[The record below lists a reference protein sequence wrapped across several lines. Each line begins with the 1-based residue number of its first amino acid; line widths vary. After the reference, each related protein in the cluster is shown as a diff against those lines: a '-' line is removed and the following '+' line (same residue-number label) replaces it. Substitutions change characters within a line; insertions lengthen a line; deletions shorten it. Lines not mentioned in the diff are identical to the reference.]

1 MCNPEIGN
9 KLALSSA
16 SAPVLGRSG
25 WGVWLMAAMLALMT
39 FVLYWPATSLGFVDY
54 DDNVYVTENPHV
66 QNGLTWNGLKWAF
79 TNTEYAAY
87 WAPMMWLSQQLACQF
102 FGLNPWGHHLVN
114 VLLHVLNTA
123 LVFILFR
130 RMTKAI
136 WRSFFVAALFGWH
149 PLRVESVAWVTER
162 KDVLSACFGLLSLI
176 YYVGYAQS
184 RATCNP
190 TSSAALA
197 KEDQRLDA
205 AERNG
210 DGSTFRYLLALVFFA
225 LGLMSKPM
233 LVTWPLLMLLLDWW
247 PLERFRIQGSV
258 FKIRSLVWEK
268 APFFGL
274 AVVTSAVTFAVQKR
288 GGAVESFESLPLVA
302 RGGNALIFILPLF
315 GEAVLAGGF
324 GGILSVFEVLADGR
338 GVAGGGVALGHYSLV
353 HHGGAA
359 LPVYADRLAVVRR
372 DVGAGNRTGTGGVDS
387 AGGSVHIYSLAGG
400 AHSCNLG
407 RD

>member
-16 SAPVLGRSG
+16 SAPPLARSG

-39 FVLYWPATSLGFVDY
+39 FILYWPATSLGFVDY

-114 VLLHVLNTA
+114 VLLHVA
-123 LVFILFR
+123 QH
-130 RMTKAI
+130 
-136 WRSFFVAALFGWH
+136 RSGVYPVSTDDESDLAQFFCGGVVRVASV
-149 PLRVESVAWVTER
+149 RVESVAWVTER

-225 LGLMSKPM
+225 LGLMSKPSWCVAVADAVVG
-233 LVTWPLLMLLLDWW
+233 LVAA
-247 PLERFRIQGSV
+247 ERFRIQGSV

-288 GGAVESFESLPLVA
+288 GGAVES
-302 RGGNALIFILPLF
+302 I
-315 GEAVLAGGF
+315 
-324 GGILSVFEVLADGR
+324 
-338 GVAGGGVALGHYSLV
+338 
-353 HHGGAA
+353 
-359 LPVYADRLAVVRR
+359 
-372 DVGAGNRTGTGGVDS
+372 
-387 AGGSVHIYSLAGG
+387 
-400 AHSCNLG
+400 
-407 RD
+407 